1 MIDGLSFASFAA
13 LAAAIFAATLTQRLS
28 GQGLGMVGAPAV
40 AIIAPQ
46 HLPSSLLILGLL
58 IGAGALS
65 FDRSAINW
73 REARPGMIGRA
84 VGGFIGAGIAALVV
98 DPDLFAVIVAL
109 IILIAIALTL
119 SGLKVAITPV
129 SLSIAGATAGV
140 MGTLTAVGAPPMAIL
155 FSGEEAK
162 RSRAMQNLFFLWGML
177 WSLGALTAL
186 GLVDRSDLMLA
197 IALAPAAILALL
209 VSRPVAR
216 LMDGRSIKPYALG
229 ASAIGAFTLLWR
241 AWA

>member
-1 MIDGLSFASFAA
+1 MIDGLSLAAFAA

-46 HLPSSLLILGLL
+46 HLPSTLLILGLL

-73 REARPGMIGRA
+73 TEARPGMVGRA
-84 VGGFIGAGIAALVV
+84 FGGFVGAGIAALVV
-98 DPDLFAVIVAL
+98 DPDLFSVIVAI

-155 FSGEEAK
+155 YSGEKAK

-177 WSLGALTAL
+177 WSLGSLTAL

-197 IALAPAAILALL
+197 VALAPAAILALI
-209 VSRPVAR
+209 VSGPVAR
-216 LMDGRSIKPYALG
+216 RMDGRSIKPYALG
-229 ASAIGAFTLLWR
+229 ASAIGAVTLLGR
-241 AWA
+241 AWG

>member
-1 MIDGLSFASFAA
+1 MIAGLTTVAFAA

-40 AIIAPQ
+40 AIIAPD
-46 HLPSSLLILGLL
+46 HLPSTLLILGLL
-58 IGAGALS
+58 IGAGAISL
-65 FDRSAINW
+65 DIGAINW

-84 VGGFIGAGIAALVV
+84 FGGFIGAGIAALVV
-98 DPDLFAVIVAL
+98 DPDLFAVIVAV

-155 FSGEEAK
+155 YSGEEAK

-177 WSLGALTAL
+177 WSLGSLTAL
-186 GLVDRSDLMLA
+186 GLVDRGDLMLA
-197 IALAPAAILALL
+197 AALAPAAVLALI

-216 LMDGRSIKPYALG
+216 LMDGRSIKPFALG
-229 ASAIGAFTLLWR
+229 ASGIGALTLLWR

>member
-1 MIDGLSFASFAA
+1 MIDGLSLTAFAT

-28 GQGLGMVGAPAV
+28 GQGLGLIGAPAA
-40 AIIAPQ
+40 AILAPQ

-73 REARPGMIGRA
+73 REARPGMAGRA

-98 DPDLFAVIVAL
+98 DPDLFSVIVAI

-119 SGLKVAITPV
+119 SGLKVAITPA
-129 SLSIAGATAGV
+129 SLSIAGVTAGV
-140 MGTLTAVGAPPMAIL
+140 MGTVTAVGAPPMAIL
-155 FSGEEAK
+155 YSGEEAK
-162 RSRAMQNLFFLWGML
+162 RSRAMQNFFFLWGMFC
-177 WSLGALTAL
+177 SLGALTVL
-186 GLVDRSDLMLA
+186 GLVDRSDLLLA
-197 IALAPAAILALL
+197 LALAPAAILALI
-209 VSRPVAR
+209 VSRPLAR

-229 ASAIGAFTLLWR
+229 ASGIGALTLLLR
-241 AWA
+241 AWS

>member
-1 MIDGLSFASFAA
+1 MIAGLAPTTFAA
-13 LAAAIFAATLTQRLS
+13 LALAIFAATLTQRLS
-28 GQGLGMVGAPAV
+28 GQGLGMIGAPAV
-40 AIIAPQ
+40 AILAPG
-46 HLPSSLLILGLL
+46 HLPAALLLLGLVV
-58 IGAGALS
+58 GAGAISL
-65 FDRSAINW
+65 DLSAINW

-84 VGGFIGAGIAALVV
+84 VGGFIGAGVAALVV
-98 DPDLFAVIVAL
+98 DPDLFAVIVAF
-109 IILIAIALTL
+109 IILAAIALTL

-155 FSGEEAK
+155 YSGEEAK

-177 WSLGALTAL
+177 WSLGALTLL
-186 GLVDRSDLMLA
+186 GLVDQADLTLA
-197 IALAPAAILALL
+197 LALAPAAALALI

-229 ASAIGAFTLLWR
+229 ASGIGALTLLWR